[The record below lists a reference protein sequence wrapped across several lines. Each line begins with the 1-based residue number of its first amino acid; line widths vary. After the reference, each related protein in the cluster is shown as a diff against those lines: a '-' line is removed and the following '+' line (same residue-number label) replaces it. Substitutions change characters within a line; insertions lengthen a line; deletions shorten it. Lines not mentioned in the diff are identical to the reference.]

1 MGKRRTYSKEFKE
14 ESVQYLLSHPERT
27 ITAVAE
33 SLGIRRDILNRW
45 KQEKINHEEK
55 SFPGKGNP
63 RDEEL
68 FKLKRELA
76 DTKEERDILKKALAI
91 FSKGQK

>member
-1 MGKRRTYSKEFKE
+1 MGKRRTYSNEMKE
-14 ESVQYLLSHPERT
+14 ESVQYLLSHPEKT

-33 SLGIRRDILNRW
+33 SLGIRRDVLNRW
-45 KQEKINHEEK
+45 KQEKLKYNEK

-68 FKLKRELA
+68 FRLKRELA

>member
-1 MGKRRTYSKEFKE
+1 MGKRRTYSNEMKE
-14 ESVQYLLSHPERT
+14 ESVQYLLIHPEKT

-33 SLGIRRDILNRW
+33 SLGIRRDVLNRW
-45 KQEKINHEEK
+45 KQEKLKHNEK

>member
-27 ITAVAE
+27 ITADTD

-45 KQEKINHEEK
+45 KNEKLNHNEK

-68 FKLKRELA
+68 FKLKKDLEDA
-76 DTKEERDILKKALAI
+76 KEERDI
-91 FSKGQK
+91 

>member
-1 MGKRRTYSKEFKE
+1 MGKRRTYSNEMKE
-14 ESVQYLLSHPERT
+14 ESVQYLLSHPEKT

-33 SLGIRRDILNRW
+33 SLGIRRDVLNRW
-45 KQEKINHEEK
+45 KQEKLKHNEK

>member
-14 ESVQYLLSHPERT
+14 ESVQYLLSHPDRT

-45 KQEKINHEEK
+45 KQEKIKHNEK
-55 SFPGKGNP
+55 SFPGKGTP

-68 FKLKRELA
+68 FRLKRELA

-91 FSKGQK
+91 FSKGQ

>member
-14 ESVQYLLSHPERT
+14 ESVQYLLSHPEKT

-33 SLGIRRDILNRW
+33 SLGIRRDVLNRW
-45 KQEKINHEEK
+45 KQEKIKHEDK

-63 RDEEL
+63 RDEEM

-76 DTKEERDILKKALAI
+76 DAKEERDILKKALAI

>member
-1 MGKRRTYSKEFKE
+1 MGKRRTYSNEMKE
-14 ESVQYLLSHPERT
+14 ESVQYLLSNPEKT

-33 SLGIRRDILNRW
+33 SLGIRRDVLNRW
-45 KQEKINHEEK
+45 KQEKLKHNEK